1 METVLIA
8 DADSVL
14 GRALCDE
21 LAAGG
26 FKVVAHVRTAQY
38 RPFSGSVIVVTA
50 NDFHEALAGWNETV
64 SPIDHIVFGQP
75 PHDATPS
82 SAETGFETLVS
93 SLDAEL
99 TGFLADLQA
108 AGKLLVRNGG
118 GQIWVLTQEDSASY
132 YTGRPSLAIQMR
144 ARHAAV
150 KSFAKEV
157 FRFGVRVNCANIQL
171 LAEQATRE
179 EWQAARNGLKAFAM
193 KFKPSKAADVAGTL
207 RHFLQQADLPIAGM
221 IVPIGVGFAENN
233 I

>member
-14 GRALCDE
+14 SRALCDE

-26 FKVVAHVRTAQY
+26 FNVVAHVRTADHG
-38 RPFSGSVIVVTA
+38 PFSGPVTVVTA
-50 NDFHEALAGWNETV
+50 GELHEALAGWNETV

-75 PHDATPS
+75 PDDATPS
-82 SAETGFETLVS
+82 PSEAGFEGLVS
-93 SLDAEL
+93 SLDAGL
-99 TGFLADLQA
+99 TGFLAELQA
-108 AGKLLVRNGG
+108 AGKLLARNDG
-118 GQIWVLTQEDSASY
+118 GQIWVLTREDSASY
-132 YTGRPSLAIQMR
+132 YTGRPSVPIQTR

-157 FRFGVRVNCANIQL
+157 FRFGVRINCADIQL

-179 EWQAARNGLKAFAM
+179 DWQAARSGLKAFAM
-193 KFKPSKAADVAGTL
+193 KFKPCRASDVAGTL
-207 RHFLQQADLPIAGM
+207 RHFLEQADLPIAGM